1 MEQLHNIDSQTNKL
15 SRELLTST
23 HKLEQKT
30 DQVLALEQLLVDER
44 DKVAVSVSSRPY
56 LVILRVI

>member
-44 DKVAVSVSSRPY
+44 DKVAVSVSPRPY